1 MRARLPFALA
11 VVLASLPAWSQVEA
25 GRALFADPR
34 KGDCLAC
41 HQVPEG
47 AGPASRADVGP
58 RLDGTR
64 LKGWDAPRL
73 RALLDDPQRIDPDTV
88 KPPYG
93 RHRIL
98 EPAEIDRIVEYL
110 RALP

>member
-1 MRARLPFALA
+1 MRARLLLGIA
-11 VVLASLPAWSQVEA
+11 VAAAAIPCAAQVEA

-34 KGDCLAC
+34 KGNCLAC

-58 RLDGTR
+58 RLDGAR

-73 RALLDDPQRIDPDTV
+73 RALLDDPLRVDPDTV

-93 RHRIL
+93 KHRIL
-98 EPAEIDRIVEYL
+98 EPMEIDRIVEYL